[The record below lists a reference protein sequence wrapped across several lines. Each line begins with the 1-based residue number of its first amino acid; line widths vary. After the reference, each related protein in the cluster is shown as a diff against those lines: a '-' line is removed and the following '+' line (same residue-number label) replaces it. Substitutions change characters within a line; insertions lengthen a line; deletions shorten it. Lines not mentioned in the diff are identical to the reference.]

1 MFVGKVILHA
11 LIVRIRWFQHFWM
24 DGYQFLQ
31 PKDVTTRKTGFW
43 QNAAMLSEHY
53 KKKKIKCLKIS
64 KYFLYLA
71 SSIITHFLVEKHVR
85 VKIKEFVK
93 RFKKEILMETN

>member
-31 PKDVTTRKTGFW
+31 PKDVTKETWILAECSHAFRTLGKK
-43 QNAAMLSEHY
+43 LSVYEDF
-53 KKKKIKCLKIS
+53 KVFFII
-64 KYFLYLA
+64 F
-71 SSIITHFLVEKHVR
+71 SIIYYYSFSGRKAL
-85 VKIKEFVK
+85 
-93 RFKKEILMETN
+93 